1 MGKGCLAAGLL
12 VPLVDLAGALTNVL
26 TWEDAEDLAEL
37 EERLKKP
44 ILICFMCKCATMLKI
59 VIGKAALY
67 MVSWCQVADLAIDSS
82 GWGNEKFRR

>member
-1 MGKGCLAAGLL
+1 MGAVCLADLL
-12 VPLVDLAGALTNVL
+12 VSLVDLAGAPTNVL

-44 ILICFMCKCATMLKI
+44 ILIRVMCKCVIMLNI
-59 VIGKAALY
+59 DIGKAALY

-82 GWGNEKFRR
+82 GW